1 MDKTQVI
8 AVLNEIAMLLEL
20 QGESSFRANA
30 YRNGARALELVHE
43 DLADLIAQK
52 KLQELPGIGESLAEK
67 ISTLVQTGSLDYYED
82 LKAKTPTGLYDLLK
96 LPGMGPKKVKLLYEQ
111 LEIDSLEK
119 LKKACESGQVAEL
132 KGFGAKT
139 QQKILEG
146 LAFLDKTGKRFL
158 ISDAAELAEELQ
170 QMFAKHPAVRRFE
183 LCGSLRRRKETVAD
197 LDLLTS
203 STMPDAVMDTFV
215 QWGRVAKV
223 LARGETKASVMLH
236 SGMQVDLRV
245 VPDAVFPFALHYFT
259 GSKEH
264 NILMRQRA
272 IDRGLKLNEYGLA
285 NDKKSVACKDESDL
299 FAALG
304 LDYIPPE
311 LREATGEIA
320 AAEKHQL
327 PKLISLTDLQG
338 TFHNHTNAS
347 DGSSTL
353 AEMAEAA
360 RAMGF
365 HYLGIGDHSESL
377 KVAHGLSPARV
388 RRQWKEIDELNK
400 QWKDFRLLK
409 GTECDI
415 LPDGSLDF
423 DDELLAEFDY
433 VVASVHTNF
442 GMGQA
447 EMTQRILKAIRNPYV
462 TILGHATGRLLL
474 KREGYKV
481 DVDAVINEAAENGT
495 IIEINAQPLRLD
507 LNWLHCKQAKELGVK
522 FAINPDAHHTSELA
536 YLQYGIDVA
545 RRAWLTKEDVI
556 NTLPLSELLAFLAKP
571 KSQR

>member
-1 MDKTQVI
+1 
-8 AVLNEIAMLLEL
+8 
-20 QGESSFRANA
+20 
-30 YRNGARALELVHE
+30 
-43 DLADLIAQK
+43 
-52 KLQELPGIGESLAEK
+52 
-67 ISTLVQTGSLDYYED
+67 
-82 LKAKTPTGLYDLLK
+82 
-96 LPGMGPKKVKLLYEQ
+96 
-111 LEIDSLEK
+111 
-119 LKKACESGQVAEL
+119 
-132 KGFGAKT
+132 
-139 QQKILEG
+139 
-146 LAFLDKTGKRFL
+146 
-158 ISDAAELAEELQ
+158 
-170 QMFAKHPAVRRFE
+170 
-183 LCGSLRRRKETVAD
+183 VAD

-388 RRQWKEIDELNK
+388 RRQWKEINELNK